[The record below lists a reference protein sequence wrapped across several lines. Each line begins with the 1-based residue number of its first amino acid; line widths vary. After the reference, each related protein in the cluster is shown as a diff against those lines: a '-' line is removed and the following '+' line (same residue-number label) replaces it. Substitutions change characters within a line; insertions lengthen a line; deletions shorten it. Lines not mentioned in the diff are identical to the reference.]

1 MTKPRS
7 NRIHNATPLT
17 RAPAAGEADPSQEN
31 TGNFS
36 PGYLGQLGDNPFNL
50 ENPAI
55 LDIAPP
61 EPKTFA
67 ETGLKIGLLADIA
80 LKFLYYVGSATGMQ
94 VAQEI
99 RLPWTGVMEEVIDHL
114 ALEKLVDLRGGKGFG
129 RASVD
134 FMLTEKG
141 REYAKDALT
150 RTTYV
155 GPAPVPI
162 EQYNA
167 LITQQTRE
175 NPVISREDLQ
185 MALSHLTIEQGLA
198 EKLGP
203 AVNSGRSLFL
213 YGPPGNGK
221 TSLAEAISAMFG
233 GEAFIPSCLEI
244 DGQIIKVFD
253 RLVHN
258 PIALEVGRDNT
269 GRRQS
274 FEMDH
279 RWQLCRRP
287 SVIVGGELTLETLD
301 LIYSESAR
309 FYEAPFQVKANGGML
324 LIDDFGRQK
333 VHPTDL
339 LNRWIVPLEKRID
352 FLTLHTGKKFEI
364 PFDQLIVFSTNLD
377 PKELVDEAFLRRIKY
392 KIEVG
397 NPDEKSYREIFR
409 RVCEAAGIPYVE
421 QAVTYLI
428 EHYYKTRNMDLRA
441 CHPRDLV
448 QLIKDAARYRQIP
461 PALSRELLDQAVQVF
476 LVDL

>member
-1 MTKPRS
+1 MPTLIGHPGRKKGR
-7 NRIHNATPLT
+7 PL
-17 RAPAAGEADPSQEN
+17 GADDLSQEA
-31 TGNFS
+31 TGNYT
-36 PGYLGQLGDNPFNL
+36 PEDLARDGGNPFNL
-50 ENPAI
+50 DNARI
-55 LDIAPP
+55 LEIAPA
-61 EPKTFA
+61 EPKSL
-67 ETGLKIGLLADIA
+67 EDTGLRINLLQDIA
-80 LKFLYYVGSATGMQ
+80 LKYLYYQGVTSG
-94 VAQEI
+94 VEIAQELC
-99 RLPWTGVMEEVIDHL
+99 LPWTGVVERVID
-114 ALEKLVDLRGGKGFG
+114 ALTTEKLVDLKGGKGFG

-134 FMLTEKG
+134 FVLTEKG
-141 REYAKDALT
+141 REYARDALT
-150 RTTYV
+150 RSTYV

-167 LITQQTRE
+167 LIQLQTQE
-175 NPVISREDLQ
+175 NPVISRD
-185 MALSHLTIEQGLA
+185 ALVRAISHLTVPGALA
-198 EKLGP
+198 DKLGA

-233 GEAFIPSCLEI
+233 GEAFVPSCLEI
-244 DGQIIKVFD
+244 DGQIVKVFD
-253 RLVHN
+253 RLTHTAI
-258 PIALEVGRDNT
+258 PLELGRDSQ
-269 GRRQS
+269 GRRQT

-279 RWQLCRRP
+279 RWKLCRRP
-287 SVIVGGELTLETLD
+287 CVIVGGELTLETLD
-301 LIYSESAR
+301 LIYSETAR

-397 NPDEKSYREIFR
+397 NPDEKAYREIFR
-409 RVCEAAGIPYVE
+409 KVCDAAGIPYVD
-421 QAVTYLI
+421 QAVSYLI
-428 EHYYKTRNMDLRA
+428 EHYYKPRQMDLRA

-448 QLIKDAARYRQIP
+448 SLVRDAARYRQIP
-461 PALSRELLDQAVQVF
+461 PSLSRELIDQACTVF

>member
-1 MTKPRS
+1 MASRRPRTEAVSTGDIVMDESSPTGEYPPGTTVKPGSR
-7 NRIHNATPLT
+7 P
-17 RAPAAGEADPSQEN
+17 
-31 TGNFS
+31 
-36 PGYLGQLGDNPFNL
+36 NPFGL
-50 ENPAI
+50 ENPGI
-55 LDIAPP
+55 LDIAPA
-61 EPKTFA
+61 EPRSLA
-67 ETGLKIGLLADIA
+67 DTGLKVGLVSDIS
-80 LKFLYYVGSATGMQ
+80 LRYFYYAGTATGAE
-94 VAQEI
+94 VAEQL
-99 RLPWTGVMEEVIDHL
+99 RLPWTQVVEHVIDFL
-114 ALEKLVDLRGGKGFG
+114 ATEKLVDLRGGKGFG
-129 RASVD
+129 RVSVD

-141 REYAKDALT
+141 REYARDALE

-162 EQYNA
+162 EQYNT

-175 NPVISREDLQ
+175 APVITRQKLEL
-185 MALSHLTIEQGLA
+185 ALSHLVVPQGIVD
-198 EKLGP
+198 KLGP

-213 YGPPGNGK
+213 FGPPGNGK

-233 GEAFIPSCLEI
+233 GEAFIPHCVEI
-244 DGQIIKVFD
+244 DGQIVKVFD
-253 RLVHN
+253 KLVHH
-258 PIALEVGRDNT
+258 PVPLEMGRDAS
-269 GRRQS
+269 GRRQT

-279 RWQLCRRP
+279 RWELCRRP

-301 LIYSESAR
+301 LIYSDTAR

-339 LNRWIVPLEKRID
+339 LNRWIVPLEKRVD

-397 NPDEKSYREIFR
+397 NPDEKQYREIFR
-409 RVCEAAGIPYVE
+409 RVCEASGVPYVE
-421 QAVTYLI
+421 QAVSYLFEHTYKARSL
-428 EHYYKTRNMDLRA
+428 ELRS

-448 QLIKDAARYRQIP
+448 LLVKDAARYRGTAP
-461 PALSRELLDQAVQVF
+461 SLSRELLDQAVEVF

>member
-1 MTKPRS
+1 MPR
-7 NRIHNATPLT
+7 IA
-17 RAPAAGEADPSQEN
+17 
-31 TGNFS
+31 
-36 PGYLGQLGDNPFNL
+36 NPFGL
-50 ENPAI
+50 EHPAI
-55 LDIAPP
+55 LNLAPP
-61 EPKTFA
+61 EPKSLE
-67 ETGLKIGLLADIA
+67 ETGLKIGMLADIA
-80 LKFLYYVGSATGMQ
+80 LKYLYYAGTATGAGLAEELCLPWNDVVERVVDF
-94 VAQEI
+94 VAQEK
-99 RLPWTGVMEEVIDHL
+99 W
-114 ALEKLVDLRGGKGFG
+114 VDMRGGKGFG
-129 RASVD
+129 RVSVD
-134 FMLTEKG
+134 FILTEKG
-141 REYAKDALT
+141 REYARDALL

-155 GPAPVPI
+155 GPAPVPLD
-162 EQYNA
+162 QYTA
-167 LITQQTRE
+167 VVTQQTQE
-175 NPVISREDLQ
+175 VPVVTKE
-185 MALSHLTIEQGLA
+185 ALSRALAHLTVESPLV

-221 TSLAEAISAMFG
+221 TSLAEAVSAMFG
-233 GEAFIPSCLEI
+233 GEAYVPHALEI
-244 DGQIIKVFD
+244 DGHIIKVFD
-253 RLVHN
+253 KLVHH
-258 PIALEVGRDNT
+258 AVDLETAPDAQ

-279 RWQLCRRP
+279 RWRLCRRP
-287 SVIVGGELTLETLD
+287 TVIVGGELTLETLD
-301 LIYSESAR
+301 LIYSPTSR

-352 FLTLHTGKKFEI
+352 FLTLHTGKKFEV

-397 NPDEKSYREIFR
+397 NPDERAYREIFR
-409 RVCEAAGIPYVE
+409 RVCEVSGIPYVD

-428 EHYYKTRNMDLRA
+428 DHVYKSRRLDMRA

-448 QLIKDAARYRQIP
+448 QLIRDSARYRGQP
-461 PALSRELLDQAVQVF
+461 PSLGRDLIDQACDVF

>member
-1 MTKPRS
+1 M
-7 NRIHNATPLT
+7 ATRRPT
-17 RAPAAGEADPSQEN
+17 VHSAMSSPAQTAELE
-31 TGNFS
+31 
-36 PGYLGQLGDNPFNL
+36 NPFNL

-55 LDIAPP
+55 LDLAPRTP
-61 EPKTFA
+61 ASVED
-67 ETGLKIGLLADIA
+67 TGLKLGLLADLA
-80 LKFLYYVGSATGMQ
+80 LKFFYYQGMATGAE
-94 VAQEI
+94 VADQI
-99 RLPWTGVMEEVIDHL
+99 KLPWTGVVEHVIDHL
-114 ALEKLVDLRGGKGFG
+114 ASEKLVDLRGGKGFG
-129 RASVD
+129 RVSVD
-134 FMLTEKG
+134 FQLTEKG
-141 REYAKDALT
+141 REYARDALS

-155 GPAPVPI
+155 GPAPIPI
-162 EQYNA
+162 DQYNA

-175 NPVISREDLQ
+175 TPTVSRKQLEL
-185 MALSHLTIEQGLA
+185 ALSHLVVPPGIVD
-198 EKLGP
+198 KLGP

-233 GEAFIPSCLEI
+233 GEAYVPHALEI
-244 DGQIIKVFD
+244 DGQIVKVFD
-253 RLVHN
+253 ALIHH
-258 PIALEVGRDNT
+258 PISLELGRDAE
-269 GRRQS
+269 GRRMS
-274 FEMDH
+274 FEMDV

-301 LIYSESAR
+301 LIYSPTAR

-339 LNRWIVPLEKRID
+339 LNRWIVPLEKRVD

-397 NPDEKSYREIFR
+397 NPDEAQYRAIFK
-409 RVCEAAGIPYVE
+409 RVCEASGVPYVD
-421 QAVTYLI
+421 QAISWLLEHTYKPRGLS
-428 EHYYKTRNMDLRA
+428 LRS

-448 QLIKDAARYRQIP
+448 QLVKDAARYRGVP
-461 PALSRELLDQAVQVF
+461 PSLSRELLDLAVQVF
-476 LVDL
+476 LVDV